1 MLKRFLPNNPFNAAI
16 NSNAPSAS
24 NPFATMADVIGINI
38 VSVPNYSALP
48 APASAIN
55 KYYRTLAGENA
66 SWRPAWLGGTYYP
79 EGIYFSDGLT
89 WDFVGEFPYQATQ
102 AEVDAGVNDKNFVT
116 PATFDQAAKWG
127 TKENSANK
135 TSTVVGNESSITL
148 FANVKA
154 MVDWVRILFVP
165 KTRNITINGTTQDLS
180 ADRSWTVSNSPAGS
194 DREIQ
199 FNEGGSFGS
208 ATNVLIVDEELTLL
222 PVSNPTTPSSG
233 LKIFSKSLSDRLL
246 LSIKGPSGLDMAL
259 QHNLYRNGIYLA
271 KAAGNST
278 TTTFVGGVSFIATGT
293 ATATSVSVTNIHTQ
307 MKRVDYRVTTPST
320 TAVAG
325 FRANSAQYFRG
336 STPSEGGFFF
346 VGRWGPA
353 TGVAT
358 ATKRASFGLHNNQ
371 SAPTDVEPST
381 ILNQIAMGWDS
392 SDTNIQLMHND
403 GSGTATKIDLGASFS
418 VPTSDRTKVYEL
430 ALFCQP
436 GGTTIYY
443 EVLDIGTGSI
453 SSGIITTDIP
463 SANTL
468 MHLKGWM
475 SVGGTS
481 SVIGISFMS
490 AYIENDN

>member
-48 APASAIN
+48 APATAVN
-55 KYYRTLAGENA
+55 KYYRTLAGENT

-102 AEVDAGVNDKNFVT
+102 VEVDAGVNDKNFVT

-127 TKENSANK
+127 TKEDSANK
-135 TSTVVGNESSITL
+135 TGTIVGNEASTTL
-148 FANVKA
+148 FAHVKA
-154 MVDWVRILFVP
+154 MVDWVTLLFVP

-180 ADRSWTVSNSPAGS
+180 ADRSWTISNSPAGS
-194 DREIQ
+194 NKEIQ
-199 FNEGGSFGS
+199 FNDAGSFGS
-208 ATNVLIVDEELTLL
+208 ATNVIIEDEELTFL
-222 PVSNPTTPSSG
+222 PVTSPATPLAG
-233 LKIFSKSLSDRLL
+233 LKVFCKSLANRLL

-271 KAAGNST
+271 KATGNST
-278 TTTFVGGVSFIATGT
+278 TTTFVGGVSFSATGT
-293 ATATSVSVTNIHTQ
+293 ATAASVSVTNMHTQ
-307 MKRVDYRVTTPST
+307 MKRVDYLVTTAAT
-320 TAVAG
+320 NAVAG

-336 STPSEGGFFF
+336 KTSSEGGFFF

-353 TGVAT
+353 IGVAT

-371 SAPTDVEPST
+371 SAPTDVQPST

-392 SDTNIQLMHND
+392 GDTNIQIMHND
-403 GSGTATKIDLGASFS
+403 GSGTATKIDLGASFPI
-418 VPTSDRTKVYEL
+418 PTSDRTKVYEL
-430 ALFCQP
+430 SLFCQP
-436 GGTTIYY
+436 GGSTVYY
-443 EVLDIGTGSI
+443 EVLDIETGDI
-453 SSGIITTDIP
+453 ASGSITTDLP
-463 SANTL
+463 SATTL

-475 SVGGTS
+475 SAGGTS

>member
-199 FNEGGSFGS
+199 FNEGGSL
-208 ATNVLIVDEELTLL
+208 VLQ
-222 PVSNPTTPSSG
+222 
-233 LKIFSKSLSDRLL
+233 RMYLL
-246 LSIKGPSGLDMAL
+246 L
-259 QHNLYRNGIYLA
+259 
-271 KAAGNST
+271 
-278 TTTFVGGVSFIATGT
+278 
-293 ATATSVSVTNIHTQ
+293 
-307 MKRVDYRVTTPST
+307 
-320 TAVAG
+320 
-325 FRANSAQYFRG
+325 
-336 STPSEGGFFF
+336 
-346 VGRWGPA
+346 
-353 TGVAT
+353 
-358 ATKRASFGLHNNQ
+358 TKS
-371 SAPTDVEPST
+371 
-381 ILNQIAMGWDS
+381 
-392 SDTNIQLMHND
+392 
-403 GSGTATKIDLGASFS
+403 
-418 VPTSDRTKVYEL
+418 
-430 ALFCQP
+430 
-436 GGTTIYY
+436 
-443 EVLDIGTGSI
+443 
-453 SSGIITTDIP
+453 
-463 SANTL
+463 
-468 MHLKGWM
+468 
-475 SVGGTS
+475 
-481 SVIGISFMS
+481 
-490 AYIENDN
+490 